1 MVRRTSKSTGTSVNT
16 YTYTKNPQRNTINMS
31 NKLVKYVIG
40 LLICLIGIGW
50 LARQMYHMT
59 DTQNFNIVQSLTG
72 DVTVRRNAGIWFK
85 LFPTVWTYPK
95 ASIEICSTK
104 AKEND
109 PFIIQ
114 FNNKST
120 ATLNCQI
127 GYRLDGSTDEQLIAL
142 HQEVEGSDDKIWH
155 MVYTRLNT
163 ELQKVATQFDPSD
176 VVGGEKFPQFEQA
189 CSKAVLHNP
198 DLLAHG
204 IDVNSFTIDGKP
216 DPDKET
222 KNGLDKQRDA
232 DLARR
237 KALAEKE
244 QLEAETIRTQANYAK
259 EIAEFKGK
267 ADAETAKLKTE
278 AERQATLAKIEAQKK
293 VDVETLAK
301 QEMLVKAQKEKEVAA
316 IAVAREKEVAEIA
329 AEKERA
335 VAEIAKKTEAERL
348 EMIKLQAEQRIAEA
362 NAKKVAI
369 ELSGAITEV
378 QQAQIELERQIAQYK
393 WAALGNAIGNIKLP
407 QMMTIGSN
415 GVNGNS
421 ANPLD
426 QLIQTMTLEKLESVA
441 KPVE

>member
-1 MVRRTSKSTGTSVNT
+1 MR
-16 YTYTKNPQRNTINMS
+16 
-31 NKLVKYVIG
+31 NKLITSAIIAIIAIWG
-40 LLICLIGIGW
+40 AIW
-50 LARQMYHMT
+50 LAREMYHKT
-59 DTQNFNIVQSLTG
+59 NTHEYNIVQGILG
-72 DVTVRRNAGIWFK
+72 DVTVRRAAGIWFK
-85 LFPTVWTYPK
+85 FFPTVYTYPK
-95 ASIEICSTK
+95 ASIEICSVN

-120 ATLNCQI
+120 AKLNCQI
-127 GYRLDGSTDEQLIAL
+127 GYRLDSASDEQLIAL
-142 HQEVEGSDDKIWH
+142 HQEVEGNEDKVWF

-176 VVGGEKFPQFEQA
+176 VVGGEKFPQFEAA
-189 CSKAVLHNP
+189 CSKAVMHNP

-222 KNGLDKQRDA
+222 KDGLDKQRDA

-244 QLEAETIRTQANYAK
+244 QFEAETIRTQANYAR

-267 ADAETAKLKTE
+267 ADAETAKLQTE
-278 AERQATLAKIEAQKK
+278 KEREATLARIEAQKT
-293 VDVETLAK
+293 VDVAK
-301 QEMLVKAQKEKEVAA
+301 LEKQRAEIEVEKQKEVAR
-316 IAVAREKEVAEIA
+316 IE
-329 AEKERA
+329 AEKLLA
-335 VAEIAKKTEAERL
+335 VAEVQKKTEAEKL
-348 EMIKLQAEQRIAEA
+348 EAIRLQAEQRIAEA

-393 WAALGNAIGNIKLP
+393 WENIGKGISGLKLPTMMTVGGNGGSGNA
-407 QMMTIGSN
+407 S
-415 GVNGNS
+415 
-421 ANPLD
+421 PLD
-426 QLIQTMTLEKLESVA
+426 QLIQTLTMKELNTITPPMPET
-441 KPVE
+441 

>member
-1 MVRRTSKSTGTSVNT
+1 MK
-16 YTYTKNPQRNTINMS
+16 S
-31 NKLVKYVIG
+31 NKLVSILIAG
-40 LLICLIGIGW
+40 IIILGGGIRLLN
-50 LARQMYHMT
+50 RMYHKT
-59 DTQNFNIVQSLTG
+59 NTHEYNIVQGIFG
-72 DVTVRRNAGIWFK
+72 DVTVRRAAGIWFK
-85 LFPTVWTYPK
+85 FFPTVYTYPK
-95 ASIEICSTK
+95 ASIEICSVN

-120 ATLNCQI
+120 AKLNCQI
-127 GYRLDGSTDEQLIAL
+127 GYRLDSASDEQLIAL
-142 HQEVEGSDDKIWH
+142 HQEVEGNEDKVWY

-176 VVGGEKFPQFEQA
+176 VVGGEKFPQFEAA
-189 CSKAVLHNP
+189 CSKAVMHNS

-222 KNGLDKQRDA
+222 KDGLDKQRDA

-244 QLEAETIRTQANYAK
+244 QFEAETIRTQANYAR

-267 ADAETAKLKTE
+267 ADAETAKLQTE
-278 AERQATLAKIEAQKK
+278 KEREATLARIEAQKT
-293 VDVETLAK
+293 VDVAK
-301 QEMLVKAQKEKEVAA
+301 LEKQRAEIEVEKQKEVAR
-316 IAVAREKEVAEIA
+316 IE
-329 AEKERA
+329 AEKLLA
-335 VAEIAKKTEAERL
+335 VAEVQKKTEAEKL
-348 EMIKLQAEQRIAEA
+348 EAIRLQAEQRIAEA

-393 WAALGNAIGNIKLP
+393 WENIGKGISGLKLP
-407 QMMTIGSN
+407 TMMTVGAGSDAVMGSN
-415 GVNGNS
+415 
-421 ANPLD
+421 PLN
-426 QLIQTMTLEKLESVA
+426 QLIQTMTLEKLNNVA
-441 KPVE
+441 VPPAN

>member
-1 MVRRTSKSTGTSVNT
+1 MN
-16 YTYTKNPQRNTINMS
+16 
-31 NKLVKYVIG
+31 NKL
-40 LLICLIGIGW
+40 IGW
-50 LARQMYHMT
+50 IIGFLVCAMGLVWLGKQMYHQT
-59 DTQNFNIVQSLTG
+59 DTQNFNVVQSLTG
-72 DVTVRRNAGIWFK
+72 EVTIRRDAGIWFK
-85 LFPTVWTYPK
+85 FFPTVWTYPK
-95 ASIEICSTK
+95 ASIEICSVN

-120 ATLNCQI
+120 AKLNCQI

-142 HQEVEGSDDKIWH
+142 HQEVEGVEEKVWF

-189 CSKAVLHNP
+189 CSKAVLHNA

-222 KNGLDKQRDA
+222 KDGLDKQRDA

-244 QLEAETIRTQANYAK
+244 QLEAETIRTTANYAR

-278 AERQATLAKIEAQKK
+278 AEREKELATIAAQKQVEVAKLEKEKAVIEVERQKEVAK
-293 VDVETLAK
+293 VEAEKALAVAEVQK
-301 QEMLVKAQKEKEVAA
+301 QTEKEVLEA
-316 IAVAREKEVAEIA
+316 IKLKAEQKVAE
-329 AEKERA
+329 AE
-335 VAEIAKKTEAERL
+335 AKKEAITLAGEITEAERIKLEIDKETKIGVAEQLAKTYAHWNPQVIQVSGGNGNVSAATSSLDNFLNTAAAKTAL
-348 EMIKLQAEQRIAEA
+348 EM
-362 NAKKVAI
+362 
-369 ELSGAITEV
+369 T
-378 QQAQIELERQIAQYK
+378 
-393 WAALGNAIGNIKLP
+393 
-407 QMMTIGSN
+407 
-415 GVNGNS
+415 
-421 ANPLD
+421 
-426 QLIQTMTLEKLESVA
+426 A
-441 KPVE
+441 KPSDK